1 MYQYGLGQR
10 LHFVGLTPLLIYMQ
24 EKIFQDLDDKNPN
37 LYVFHEIYI
46 SNNGVIVEAQFEE
59 SLRK

>member
-1 MYQYGLGQR
+1 
-10 LHFVGLTPLLIYMQ
+10 MQ
-24 EKIFQDLDDKNPN
+24 EKTFLYEIKIFQVLDDKNPN
-37 LYVFHEIYI
+37 LCVFHKISI